1 MWFFG
6 GKDKDKKGKKDEAKK
21 AVPAKPMTAK
31 EAKTQQVLAQMR
43 ELRAEIGEEQLQE
56 IVRKIKL
63 DDLKKQIKDDID
75 NNPHRRERL
84 LDEIRFQVHDAD
96 RDPTKKH

>member
-6 GKDKDKKGKKDEAKK
+6 GKDKDKKNKKNEAKK
-21 AVPAKPMTAK
+21 AEPTKPMTTK

-63 DDLKKQIKDDID
+63 DDLKKQIKSDID
-75 NNPHRRERL
+75 NNPYKRERL

>member
-6 GKDKDKKGKKDEAKK
+6 GKDKDKKDEAKK
-21 AVPAKPMTAK
+21 AAPAQVLTTKQ
-31 EAKTQQVLAQMR
+31 AKTQQVLAQMR

-56 IVRKIKL
+56 IVRKMKL
-63 DDLKKQIKDDID
+63 DDLKKQIKSDID
-75 NNPHRRERL
+75 NNPHKRERL

-96 RDPTKKH
+96 RDPTKKR